1 MKIFVERIKKSII
14 FAPSNN
20 KKSSYME
27 TTKKSPIDIAAKELW
42 QQICKLK
49 DLLFDDIHD
58 ASSADF
64 YYDFLK
70 KSSEFGRY
78 IDKNFYND

>member
-1 MKIFVERIKKSII
+1 MTNEIKVLYLHHQTTKKS
-14 FAPSNN
+14 N
-20 KKSSYME
+20 ME
-27 TTKKSPIDIAAKELW
+27 TKEKSPIDIAAKELW

-64 YYDFLK
+64 FCDFLK
-70 KSSEFGRY
+70 KSSEFARY